1 VLRISRLYKILE
13 FFPALKKF
21 FLSNRYLVLNKW
33 IYSSTLRLL
42 DVGCGNHSAT
52 SVKKNFPWVKY
63 YGIDRENY
71 INDDADFALMEQ
83 YYEKDLEY
91 NDLND
96 VPKNFFDIII
106 CAHVIEHLHNGEVLI
121 ERLCPLLK
129 KNGILYLE
137 FPSERSK
144 KFPSMPGTLNFYDD
158 NTHVQTYSLKRLSSY
173 IEKLGFQ
180 TIKKGTHRNLIKILL
195 LPLNILINLYLY
207 GKIIGDS
214 FYDLFGFAEYG
225 IWKKN

>member
-13 FFPALKKF
+13 LFPALKKF

-33 IYSSTLRLL
+33 IYSSNLRLL

-71 INDDADFALMEQ
+71 NNYNGDFALMEK
-83 YYEKDLEY
+83 YYQKDLD
-91 NDLND
+91 NDDLND
-96 VPKNFFDIII
+96 LPKDFFDIII
-106 CAHVIEHLHNGEVLI
+106 CAHVIEHLYNGEALI
-121 ERLCPLLK
+121 EKLKPLLK

-144 KFPSMPGTLNFYDD
+144 KFPSMSGTLNFYDD
-158 NTHVQTYSLKRLSSY
+158 PTHVKAYSLRKLSSF
-173 IEKLGFQ
+173 IEKLGFH
-180 TIKKGTHRNLIKILL
+180 TIKKGTHRNPIKILL
-195 LPLNILINLYLY
+195 LPLNILISLYLY

-214 FYDLFGFAEYG
+214 FYDLYGFAEYG